1 MKSPLLGDD
10 SNKLDPS
17 LRSVTYANGKVTS
30 EPALKLAKMKNTIC
44 NQKYNVFTFVPRV
57 LYDQFKY
64 FFNMFYLVI
73 AISQFIPV
81 LSVGLLFS
89 YVAPLVLVL
98 LLTMVKEG
106 YEDYQRFVKDKEAN
120 GAMYNTLGEGGALFS
135 K

>member
-1 MKSPLLGDD
+1 
-10 SNKLDPS
+10 
-17 LRSVTYANGKVTS
+17 
-30 EPALKLAKMKNTIC
+30 MKNTIC
-44 NQKYNVFTFVPRV
+44 NQKYSVLSFVPKV

-98 LLTMVKEG
+98 LLTMIKEG

-120 GAMYNTLGEGGALFS
+120 GALYKTLDS
-135 K
+135 